1 MCHYCTQHGDGGKWF
16 ENATNFAAKMYSSRR
31 NRTAKEAKE
40 AAEEAQKMKFTQHMG
55 TEAFKINPET
65 GLMVKPPE
73 NPKPPVIIEDVKDG
87 SGFKPE
93 IKETRSHFQYY
104 EDEKGNVRIPKDAPV
119 DLDIMFTDLLKEV
132 VDATG
137 VDVSG
142 KPALKRKV
150 ASFMGDYHFGQVVT
164 LEEVLK
170 MVELTYP
177 IGLMQCICRRET
189 RGMMAK
195 GEANFCMSLGVGIYK
210 WERWPETFRGLSF
223 LSVKEAKDMLLHF
236 NRKGYVHSLWTFNV
250 PYIGGICNCEY
261 PVCQGIRGRIDYGVD
276 SIVLKGEYCAK
287 PIIENCTGCGYCV
300 RYCQFGAMSM
310 NLSRNKVAIDMKRC
324 FGCGQCEKHCPNSA
338 ISLVERRRTPGIAD
352 MW

>member
-1 MCHYCTQHGDGGKWF
+1 MCHFCTQHGDGGKWF
-16 ENATNFAAKMYSSRR
+16 ENAANFAAKMYSSRR
-31 NRTAKEAKE
+31 NRTTKEAKE
-40 AAEEAQKMKFTQHMG
+40 ADERAKKMKFTQHMG

-65 GLMVKPPE
+65 GMMVKPPAG
-73 NPKPPVIIEDVKDG
+73 PKPPTIIEDIKDG

-104 EDEKGNVRIPKDAPV
+104 EDEKGNVKIPKDAPV

-137 VDVSG
+137 VDVAG
-142 KPALKRKV
+142 KPGLKRKV

-189 RGMMAK
+189 RGMMGK

-236 NRKGYVHSLWTFNV
+236 NKKGYVHSLWTFNV

-287 PIIENCTGCGYCV
+287 PVIENCTGCGYCV

-310 NLSRNKVAIDMKRC
+310 NHSRNKVAIDMKRC
-324 FGCGQCEKHCPNSA
+324 FGCGQCEKHCPSSA
-338 ISLVERRRTPGIAD
+338 ISMVERRKTPGIAD